1 MEPFHVEDW
10 EMPDFIST
18 SRKFRQST
26 ERDWE
31 LTMRQRTSIDGQPNE
46 FHETQ
51 TTVRWD
57 AKSTAVVI
65 VDMWDDIHCKSA
77 ARRVAEMAPH
87 MNQVVQAA
95 RNKGMLIIHAP
106 SDCSDFYKDT
116 PQRRRAHNAPFVK
129 ASVEFQW
136 NPFNPK
142 QEGPL
147 DARLQE
153 PGGCSCDT
161 VEPCG
166 PRYRTWTRQ
175 IATIT
180 IGEADAISDDGQEIH
195 NLLETRRFDNLII
208 VGVHTNLCVLGRS
221 FGIRQ
226 MVYAGRNV
234 VLCRDLTDSYHRDPG
249 RHFAGLEQII
259 QHVEK
264 FWCPTITSTSITGR
278 PPFHFKAAKNR

>member
-1 MEPFHVEDW
+1 MVDS
-10 EMPDFIST
+10 ST
-18 SRKFRQST
+18 SRKFRQSSET
-26 ERDWE
+26 GWE
-31 LTMRQRTSIDGQPNE
+31 LAIRGRSSLDGQPNE
-46 FHETQ
+46 FRETEK
-51 TTVRWD
+51 TVRWD
-57 AKSTAVVI
+57 AKLTAVVI

-77 ARRVAEMAPH
+77 ARRVVEMAPH

-95 RNKGMLIIHAP
+95 REKGVLIIHAP
-106 SDCSDFYKDT
+106 SDCMDFYRDT
-116 PQRRRAHNAPFVK
+116 PQRHRALIAPFAK

-136 NPFNPK
+136 NPFNPNH
-142 QEGPL
+142 EGPL

-166 PRYRTWTRQ
+166 PRYQAWTRQ

-180 IGEADAISDDGQEIH
+180 IDDADAISDDGQEIY
-195 NLLETRRFDNLII
+195 NLLETRRIDNLVIM
-208 VGVHTNLCVLGRS
+208 GVHANLCVLGRS

-226 MVYAGRNV
+226 MIYAGRNV

-249 RHFAGLEQII
+249 RHFAGLEEII

-264 FWCPTITSTSITGR
+264 YWCPTITSTSVNGR
-278 PPFHFKAAKNR
+278 PPFHFKAAKNRERTMSSPG